1 LSTFENLGEKAFVIF
16 FLLNE
21 SIFSKKYPDKF
32 FADTLK
38 GIVISPPI
46 YWNFSKDKL
55 VFHSAEKLSFL
66 LGIRHSTGGQCFW

>member
-1 LSTFENLGEKAFVIF
+1 LLTFENLGEKAFVIF

-21 SIFSKKYPDKF
+21 SIFSKKYPDNF

-66 LGIRHSTGGQCFW
+66 LGIRHSTEGQCFW